1 MARQPKATETILYLI
16 FGVLTTVINTA
27 TYTLLFPIAG
37 NIGANIIAWVVA
49 VAFAFITN
57 KKWVFCSDKWDM
69 EVILK
74 EGGSFVVCRIATGI
88 LDMAVM
94 IAGVSICQF
103 NYLITKILANIVVIV
118 LNYVASQWFIFNNS
132 NFALE

>member
-118 LNYVASQWFIFNNS
+118 LNYVASQWFIFNKN
-132 NFALE
+132 

>member
-1 MARQPKATETILYLI
+1 MERQSKATETILYLI

-27 TYTLLFPIAG
+27 AYTLLFPIAG

-118 LNYVASQWFIFNNS
+118 LNYVASQWFIFNKN
-132 NFALE
+132 